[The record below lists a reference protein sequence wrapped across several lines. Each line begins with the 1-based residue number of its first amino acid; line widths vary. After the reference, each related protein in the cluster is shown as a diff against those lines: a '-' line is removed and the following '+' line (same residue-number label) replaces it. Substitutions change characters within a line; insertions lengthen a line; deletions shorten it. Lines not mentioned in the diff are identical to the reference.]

1 MKTQLLKPIKSEKD
15 YEAAVQRIAK
25 LTHARKGSEERKE
38 LDVLYI
44 LVEHY
49 EDRHHRIEPPQPAE
63 AIKFRIEQGR
73 VKESTLVSIFGS
85 SAKLKA
91 VLQGRRSLG
100 PQEIVQLQAKLGIPL
115 ESLL

>member
-63 AIKFRIEQGR
+63 WVRIQPCLCLALAAPISRTTEP
-73 VKESTLVSIFGS
+73 L
-85 SAKLKA
+85 AKPT
-91 VLQGRRSLG
+91 GRR
-100 PQEIVQLQAKLGIPL
+100 
-115 ESLL
+115 